1 MRKLIDKIIGIS
13 LATITGCVLLFYIGL
28 TIYGIYVILTSQ

>member
-13 LATITGCVLLFYIGL
+13 LATITACVLLFYIGL
-28 TIYGIYVILTSQ
+28 TFYGIYVILTSR